1 MAPCTLPMQG
11 AQFQSLVG
19 ELRSHVLHSMALKK
33 TRKKW
38 GAVQAEHC
46 SREPFLPEPSQPQP
60 DPVAIPGGWGLR
72 GGSWGSRR
80 PSNEAAPGLSPPAS
94 PGMSLLCPLAGVSW
108 AASDRGP
115 ALGVMQEMKPHPP
128 SQKLAQGCSAR
139 SRSQTLGFLGCPPP
153 PTWDAFPIYRLL
165 APERWGHQACIALP
179 PAKG

>member
-1 MAPCTLPMQG
+1 
-11 AQFQSLVG
+11 
-19 ELRSHVLHSMALKK
+19 
-33 TRKKW
+33 
-38 GAVQAEHC
+38 
-46 SREPFLPEPSQPQP
+46 
-60 DPVAIPGGWGLR
+60 
-72 GGSWGSRR
+72 
-80 PSNEAAPGLSPPAS
+80 
-94 PGMSLLCPLAGVSW
+94 MSLLCPLAGVSW

-128 SQKLAQGCSAR
+128 SQKLAQGFSAS